1 MCVFALTPVYT
12 RTFSLILQSV
22 MQQV

>member
-1 MCVFALTPVYT
+1 MCVFALTLVYT